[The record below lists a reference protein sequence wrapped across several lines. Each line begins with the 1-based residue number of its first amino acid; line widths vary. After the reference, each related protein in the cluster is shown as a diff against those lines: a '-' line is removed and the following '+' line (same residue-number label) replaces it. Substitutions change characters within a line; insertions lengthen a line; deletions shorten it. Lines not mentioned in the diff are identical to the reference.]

1 MKNILIITVLLIQIN
16 NLLAQTVNLNVVF
29 TESSEIN
36 LSNEIKKLVYG
47 VDLIGSVEL
56 YNEKSFVEIFV
67 VDNENNEYLIQEFFY
82 PLYSPGTYDITHCE
96 EIDFMNAISLKY
108 LKIELFNAEVELIQM
123 NYCTSINAQ
132 MRLEALPTQVVQG
145 LKIDQLN
152 TKLSNEGFLW
162 RAELNEYN
170 NNYNSRTRRSTYEGS
185 SYGFQYY
192 NRGIFSS
199 QSPQTIKKDKQKIT
213 AHPVPEFDWRNK
225 HGAMNENS
233 PYFDNNFD
241 TYWVN
246 GVGVVTCDQGNG
258 WMTKI
263 HCQRGNYGAPWDRC
277 PNGCYLFSVTN
288 SVEAKMNLYYN
299 QHLDYDLSEQE
310 IMECSPYSSSTCYY
324 GGDPEKTA
332 KYIRDFGVV
341 NESCLPY
348 INDTC
353 SCSIK
358 CTSPESKV
366 KIEEYQSYTYDEE
379 GLKELLITQGPMS
392 TVFGSH
398 AMCLVG
404 YGIIREGMIIDAG
417 NGYTPFTVEAGNP
430 YIEETYWILKNTR
443 TAGDNH
449 NGYVYLISSSDY
461 NNMGHIRYFPGLV
474 EDLLNPNLT
483 PQILDED
490 NDGYYNWG
498 IGPKPANCPPCPAE
512 PDSDDSDAAFGPFDE
527 NYYKTVNWNNFNSD
541 NTTEFYFQNRYWY
554 NEYIRHNTT
563 ILSDTLFIKD
573 KSFIATNSSLTIN
586 SGAVLAIQN
595 GELITGGEIT
605 INGNLHINGDADIK
619 GTMNFY
625 DNSEFIIRSNSLV
638 NLNNGQIVLHDNAKL
653 IIEDY
658 ATVENIN
665 ISGSGEIILMGN
677 NITLQNGVFNI
688 PVQIDKNVKIKGN
701 TTFYTVSI
709 AQGIQIEGG
718 ADGTTLN
725 LQEACAI
732 EPGVTFTNLTNNGD
746 GGVFYTLDEP
756 FSIEQVHF
764 INTNCKLISDS
775 ADVHVQNCTFNG
787 SALYLGQMH
796 MRASSCTVKNSS
808 FTNTLAQEVLRID
821 AFKSFVISDNVFE
834 NNMGTAI
841 AIYKS
846 GESSLRGKLIENNL
860 IHSNQ
865 KRGTAKGILIYA
877 SVADIH
883 NNTIFNN
890 DYGIAL
896 YHNSNVSIRGDNHS
910 IGNEIFQLIYNNV
923 YNQIFAGNNSFPW
936 RFELNVIRE
945 NNSPHPRLYCTS
957 KLIPPIHI
965 AKNCWGDNFDPK
977 NDLYPFELFI
987 YEPVWDCGLNPGTT
1001 SSFEP
1006 RIAYEEAIALLNEN
1020 QSEAALV
1027 EFKNIVSTW
1036 PQSMF
1041 AAEAMKAML
1050 ESTLDL
1056 QALQTYFATNTHI
1069 QQSEELKKLATYLT
1083 AECFIKEGAYQPALS
1098 IYEGIIANPPTMEDS
1113 IYALIDAGRVLYLME
1128 QEGDKTPVSFK
1139 YQYLIPET
1147 YDAYAQNRKVLLD
1160 KLHGTAEG
1168 NQNQEAIEPDILE
1181 SLIQDDFK
1189 LYPNPVSDVLNIE
1202 FTAKAY
1208 GNAALTIY
1216 NTMGQVVYRTEA
1228 MIKDKNSIFNIN
1240 TVELKQGVYVLQIS
1254 INDAQTMSHRFVIN
1268 R

>member
-1 MKNILIITVLLIQIN
+1 MRKIFHIILLLVTINTYSQKVFINQTFTSTETIDLANKNIGNIYTAALGAQITLN
-16 NLLAQTVNLNVVF
+16 GKNSLARILFVD
-29 TESSEIN
+29 EYD
-36 LSNEIKKLVYG
+36 NEILAT
-47 VDLIGSVEL
+47 EL
-56 YNEKSFVEIFV
+56 
-67 VDNENNEYLIQEFFY
+67 FY
-82 PLYSPGTYDITHCE
+82 PLYLPGNYDVYNIE
-96 EIDFMNAISLKY
+96 ELSKIKGVSLRD
-108 LKIELFNAEVELIQM
+108 LKIVLVDA
-123 NYCTSINAQ
+123 SI
-132 MRLEALPTQVVQG
+132 
-145 LKIDQLN
+145 QLN
-152 TKLSNEGFLW
+152 YIQFFPDSASSSGFNIPSENTVIQNKINQLNVNLSDLGYLW
-162 RAELNEYN
+162 RANINED
-170 NNYNSRTRRSTYEGS
+170 NYYYSDRNQMPTDDLL
-185 SYGFQYY
+185 SYGFGYY
-192 NRGIFSS
+192 DKGIFAAYPPTFYENKTYAS
-199 QSPQTIKKDKQKIT
+199 TN
-213 AHPVPEFDWRNK
+213 VPEFDWRK
-225 HGAMNENS
+225 RHGATVENS
-233 PYFDNNFD
+233 PYFDANFD
-241 TYWVN
+241 TYWTSS
-246 GVGVVTCDQGNG
+246 GTVTCDEGNG

-263 HCQRGNYGAPWDRC
+263 HCQRGNYGAPWGRC
-277 PNGCYLFSVTN
+277 PLGCFLFSVTN
-288 SVEAKMNLYYN
+288 SIEAKMNLYYN
-299 QHLDYDLSEQE
+299 QHLDYNLSEQE
-310 IMECSPYSSSTCYY
+310 IMECSPYSNMTCYT
-324 GGDPEKTA
+324 GGSPTNTA
-332 KYIRDFGVV
+332 KYIKDFGVV
-341 NESCLPY
+341 NESCFPY
-348 INDTC
+348 INDTS
-353 SCSIK
+353 SCSDK
-358 CTSPESKV
+358 CNSPESRV
-366 KIEEYQSYTYDEE
+366 KIADYQSYSYDEE
-379 GLKELLITQGPMS
+379 GLKGILIANGPMNAC
-392 TVFGSH
+392 FGGHS
-398 AMCLVG
+398 MCLVG
-404 YGIIREGMIIDAG
+404 YGIIREGMSIDAG
-417 NGYTPFTVEAGNP
+417 NGYAPFVVEPGNP

-443 TAGDNH
+443 TAADNH
-449 NGYVYLISSSDY
+449 NGYVYLISSSQYD
-461 NNMGHIRYFPGLV
+461 NMYGIRYFPGLV

-483 PQILDED
+483 PQILDAD
-490 NDGYYNWG
+490 GDGYYNWG

-1020 QSEAALV
+1020 QPEAALV